1 MICVEITHTLEL
13 VQNLYVTGNI
23 NLNKVLEISNLAGP
37 IRSSLCGA
45 LKEMVASSATSSVA
59 LPYEMDGNGAV
70 YYMDDANVPSLL
82 SLPVLGFISSSHAS
96 YQTTRNL
103 ILSPTN
109 PFYYSGKAA
118 NGIGGPHVGSNYTWP
133 MSIVVR
139 AMTSNDVNEIS
150 ACLSMLIDNT
160 AGTGLM
166 HESFDVND
174 SNQWTRSWFAWAN
187 GLFGE
192 LVLQLIHTNPTL
204 VLKNDPET
212 IALAQSL
219 VKKTVS
225 MEAQVSPLIA

>member
-1 MICVEITHTLEL
+1 MICVEINHTMQLL
-13 VQNLYVTGNI
+13 QRLYNTGS
-23 NLNKVLEISNLAGP
+23 ISVEKTADTGKLASA
-37 IRSSLCGA
+37 IASSLCGA
-45 LKEMVASSATSSVA
+45 LKEIVTASAVSSVA

-82 SLPVLGFISSSHAS
+82 SLPVLGFISSSHSS

-118 NGIGGPHVGSNYTWP
+118 NGIGGPHVGTNYTWP
-133 MSIVVR
+133 MSIVIR
-139 AMTSNDVNEIS
+139 AMTSQDVNEI
-150 ACLSMLIDNT
+150 ATCLSMLAENT

-166 HESFDVND
+166 HESFDVNN